1 MAFDDED
8 HAAQLLTATSFERG
22 GIWTR
27 DGARQFR
34 MARRVKWSDLHQQL

>member
-8 HAAQLLTATSFERG
+8 HAAQQCAWPIFQRAS
-22 GIWTR
+22 IWTR